1 MELDYKTIG
10 HRIQSRR
17 RMKGVTQEKI
27 AEDLDFSVGF
37 ISQAERGVTKLSLD
51 SLYSITQYLD
61 CRVAD
66 IIDDAEEEILPYY
79 FDEFETM
86 YRKLSSADQKL
97 FYSMLKEYVRNR
109 EETSP

>member
-37 ISQAERGVTKLSLD
+37 ISQAERGVTNLYLD

-66 IIDDAEEEILPYY
+66 IIDDAEEEILPYH
-79 FDEFETM
+79 FDEFEAL
-86 YRKLSSADQKL
+86 YRRLSSTDQRL
-97 FYSMLKEYVRNR
+97 FFSMLKEYVRNR
-109 EETSP
+109 AENV